1 MDQPNRNT
9 ATAHLDWDKR
19 WQEEGGRAD
28 WLSPEPDVESV
39 ARDLLARGA
48 RKALDLGCG
57 VGRHALYLASQGFE
71 VRALDGSRAGLDHAS
86 QEAKA
91 AGLAID
97 FRLCSM
103 MDIDYPD
110 ESFDYVLAWNVIYH
124 GDEPVVRHC
133 IDQIRRVLKP
143 GGLYQGTM
151 LSKRN
156 RLYNQGIE
164 VAANT
169 FVSDTSDLARI
180 IHEENHGK
188 FMYNNFINKLSWLPA
203 DLRHPNYR
211 VYLLFQG
218 NSHGFLHQRRCHLP
232 PLALSSGV
240 RSINIRLHPGF
251 LARDET

>member
-169 FVSDTSDLARI
+169 FVSDTSDDKQHPHFYCNAKELI
-180 IHEENHGK
+180 
-188 FMYNNFINKLSWLPA
+188 
-203 DLRHPNYR
+203 DL
-211 VYLLFQG
+211 F
-218 NSHGFLHQRRCHLP
+218 SGFEIVSLYDREHKKPGSFHWQVV
-232 PLALSSGV
+232 AEKVSG
-240 RSINIRLHPGF
+240 
-251 LARDET
+251 